1 MAKRHE
7 DYLLQRFWGKSVVL
21 TGSELSKEIC
31 EKFPD
36 CTKENARKIIQ
47 NAVKNNIIKSSKP
60 LTLGHNQYAYYGHQ
74 HYLSKDTLKN
84 LMEQNRPA
92 LHRIIQRLSQNGGV
106 ISYIEAFKISAA
118 TVEKG
123 STKVNTLNKTIAI
136 LENMGL
142 VRKESNWGVNYLVEY
157 NLEQSDAI
165 YLMKE
170 HHYKIQLDCMF
181 IPSFLIWLQKHNLIN
196 SNNIIYRNKK
206 KLGDGVIHNNL
217 IWDAYAYTSTTGLYE
232 HIGNDEEKQTL
243 VVLDF
248 KIRDSYDSLDLSGFY
263 NRIQIHRN
271 SVKNKNSKR
280 KILPIVVANKID
292 SDAKK
297 ELNKLKILSFDLGTV
312 FGERIYEI
320 INKLKI
326 LSTQDIANIS
336 PLNNDIYDKDFT
348 QYIKEILSALKESGQ
363 SENLG
368 NLKGELFE
376 RLMYSVIF
384 KIYGKNIC
392 QIHHSFCLNR
402 TFENGKKEGYEYD
415 YVVETSDEFIIFE
428 LKGYK
433 GSTLIRKGKFNEETK
448 KPEQNTVKWFF
459 GLTYPFIKKHFQSN
473 PFNKPIK
480 ACYITTAKF
489 DKSAEDM
496 LQKQNKSKDKPE
508 GLDIFYDG
516 DKLIELL
523 NKYNL
528 KKEIQVINQYY
539 KSKKEN
545 DNKYSL

>member
-7 DYLLQRFWGKSVVL
+7 DYLLQRFLGKSVVL

-47 NAVKNNIIKSSKP
+47 NAVKSNIIKSSKP
-60 LTLGHNQYAYYGHQ
+60 LTLGHKQYAYYGHQ
-74 HYLSKDTLKN
+74 YYLSKDTLKN

-92 LHRIIQRLSQNGGV
+92 LHRIMQRLSQNGGV
-106 ISYIEAFKISAA
+106 ISYVEAFKISAA
-118 TVEKG
+118 TVSKG
-123 STKVNTLNKTIAI
+123 STKVNTLTKTISI

-157 NLEQSDAI
+157 NLGQSDAI
-165 YLMKE
+165 YLMQE
-170 HHYKIQLDCMF
+170 HHYKLQLDCMF

-206 KLGDGVIHNNL
+206 KLGDGVVHNNL

-232 HIGNDEEKQTL
+232 HIGSDDKEKQTL

-248 KIRDSYDSLDLSGFY
+248 KIRDSYDNLDLSGFY
-263 NRIQIHRN
+263 DRIQIHRN

-280 KILPIVVANKID
+280 KILPIVVANTID

-297 ELNKLKILSFDLGTV
+297 ELNRLKILSFDLGTV

-320 INKLKI
+320 INKLKLI
-326 LSTQDIANIS
+326 STQDIVNIN
-336 PLNNDIYDKDFT
+336 PLNNTIYNKDLT

-384 KIYGKNIC
+384 KIYKKDIC
-392 QIHHSFCLNR
+392 QIHHSYCLNR
-402 TFENGKKEGYEYD
+402 TIENDKKEGYEYD

-433 GSTLIRKGKFNEETK
+433 GSTFIKKGGFNKETD
-448 KPEQNTVKWFF
+448 KPEHNTVKWFF
-459 GLTYPFIKKHFQSN
+459 GLTYPFIKKYLKGGLFE
-473 PFNKPIK
+473 KPIK

-489 DKSAEDM
+489 DKNAEDM
-496 LQKQNKSKDKPE
+496 LNQLNKSKDKPKD
-508 GLDIFYDG
+508 LDIFYDG

-523 NKYNL
+523 KTYDL
-528 KKEIQVINQYY
+528 KKEIKVINQYY
-539 KSKKEN
+539 KTKKEN
-545 DNKYSL
+545 DNN